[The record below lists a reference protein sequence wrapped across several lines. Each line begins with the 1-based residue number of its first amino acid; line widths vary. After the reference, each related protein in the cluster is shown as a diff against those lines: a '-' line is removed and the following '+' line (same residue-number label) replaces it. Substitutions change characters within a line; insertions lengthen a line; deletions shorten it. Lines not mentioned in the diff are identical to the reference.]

1 MKMQIKKSKIKAAFE
16 DERGAIYDLLDKE
29 TIHHIGMITS
39 KKGSVR
45 GNHYHEEAR
54 QITYVLSGK
63 VELTLK
69 DMKEK
74 NAKPQKII
82 MESGDIVDIPAMV
95 AHSLK
100 ALEDTMFLIFTDKQR
115 ADGGYENDTHRI
127 VM

>member
-100 ALEDTMFLIFTDKQR
+100 ALEDTMFLIFTDK
-115 ADGGYENDTHRI
+115 T
-127 VM
+127 